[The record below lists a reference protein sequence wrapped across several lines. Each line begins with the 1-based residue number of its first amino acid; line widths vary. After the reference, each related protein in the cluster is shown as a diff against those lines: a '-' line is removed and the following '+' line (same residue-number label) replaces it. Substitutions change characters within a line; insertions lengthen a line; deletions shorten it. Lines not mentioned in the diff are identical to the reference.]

1 MIAERASRPLAVFDS
16 GLGGLT
22 VAAEIHR
29 RFPGENLLFLADRAR
44 VPYASLSISLIA
56 RFAAEC
62 FDFLLRHDP
71 KALVVACNTVSSVCL
86 EEISARSPVPVL
98 GVVEP
103 TARAA
108 AKATVSGRIGVLATK
123 ATVRR
128 QAYDKALNR
137 LRPGVQVFSNGAPLL
152 VPLVEE
158 GWTEGEIP
166 RQIVEH
172 YLTPIRRAGV
182 DTLVLGCTHYEYFK
196 DVLRDAMGE
205 GVSIINTPQV
215 TADELG
221 ALLRGRDELQSADHP
236 GTVTIF
242 STDINEALD
251 IVVRS
256 LFPEPK
262 FPSQIT
268 VHSAQI
274 PPHRAESVHRA

>member
-1 MIAERASRPLAVFDS
+1 MIADRASRPIAVFDS

-29 RFPGENLLFLADRAR
+29 RFPHENLVFLADRAR
-44 VPYASLSISLIA
+44 VPYASLSIALIA
-56 RFAAEC
+56 RFASEC
-62 FDFLLRHDP
+62 FDFLVGHDP

-86 EEISARSPVPVL
+86 EETAGRSPVPVL

-108 AKATVSGRIGVLATK
+108 AQATSGGRIGVLATK

-128 QAYDKALNR
+128 QAYDKALSR

-166 RQIVEH
+166 RRIVEH
-172 YLTPIRRAGV
+172 YLEPIRRAGV

-196 DVLRDAMGE
+196 DVLREVMGAD
-205 GVSIINTPQV
+205 VSIINTPQV

-221 ALLRGRDELQSADHP
+221 VILRKRHELQTADHA

-242 STDINEALD
+242 STDINEALE
-251 IVVRS
+251 IVVRG
-256 LFPEPK
+256 LFPKSE
-262 FPSQIT
+262 FPNQIT

-274 PPHRAESVHRA
+274 PPQRAESSDCP

>member
-1 MIAERASRPLAVFDS
+1 MIPEPASRPIAVFDS

-29 RFPGENLLFLADRAR
+29 RFPQENLLFLADRAR
-44 VPYASLSISLIA
+44 VPYASLSTSLIA

-62 FDFLLRHDP
+62 FDFLLSHDP

-86 EEISARSPVPVL
+86 DETVARSPVPVL

-108 AKATVSGRIGVLATK
+108 AKATATGRIGVLATK

-128 QAYDKALNR
+128 QAYDTALNR

-166 RQIVEH
+166 RKVVEH
-172 YLTPIRRAGV
+172 YLTPIHRANV
-182 DTLVLGCTHYEYFK
+182 DTLILGCTHYEYFK
-196 DVLRDAMGE
+196 DMLQNVMGAD
-205 GVSIINTPQV
+205 VSIINTPEV
-215 TADELG
+215 TAMELE
-221 ALLRGRDELQSADHP
+221 AMLRDRRELRTSGQP
-236 GTVTIF
+236 GTVTVF

-251 IVVRS
+251 IVIQG

-262 FPSQIT
+262 FPNQIT
-268 VHSAQI
+268 IQSAQI
-274 PPHRAESVHRA
+274 PPHRTEVMRCP